1 MEMQPNV
8 LISLLTMTVE
18 PTDSS
23 YMPSVLTVSAGN
35 SVQSLRELR
44 MVSVEPTDRH
54 VVLLDSLSQVGHF
67 GLN

>member
-1 MEMQPNV
+1 MQPNV

-67 GLN
+67 ALN